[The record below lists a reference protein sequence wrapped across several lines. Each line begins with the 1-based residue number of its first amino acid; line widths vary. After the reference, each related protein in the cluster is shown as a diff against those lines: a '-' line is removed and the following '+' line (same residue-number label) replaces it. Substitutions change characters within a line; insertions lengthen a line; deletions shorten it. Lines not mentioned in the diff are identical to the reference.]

1 MTADEMLELVETVD
15 KAVLPL
21 GYEVITGHEEDDIFK
36 LVLSKR
42 EEGDK
47 E

>member
-21 GYEVITGHEEDDIFK
+21 GYEVITGQEEDDIFHI
-36 LVLSKR
+36 VLSKR
-42 EEGDK
+42 EEGD
-47 E
+47 EE